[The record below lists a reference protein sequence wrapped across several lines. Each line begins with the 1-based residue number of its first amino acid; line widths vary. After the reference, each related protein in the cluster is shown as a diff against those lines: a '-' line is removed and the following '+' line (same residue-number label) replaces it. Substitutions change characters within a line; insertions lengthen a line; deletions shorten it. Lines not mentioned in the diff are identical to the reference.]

1 MNYFLVS
8 LIKIN
13 VFSVRPLP
21 LAAQDAAQHTMNCHC
36 SHRMYESHATQT
48 TIQLALRV
56 YRTTI
61 YNDVRSDVWARVE
74 WFLFKT
80 CSTLLHAPTTAH
92 YYIIAVI
99 GFWRSRRTGNLLR
112 VIICLRFHPITPG
125 RRLRK
130 RWAMP
135 SLLMNFK
142 IQQHSER
149 CQAND
154 IHKMYCFIIW
164 SQSCC
169 EFCTRCTVCKG
180 VAHVTCSLFSNSWTR
195 TWTWTRILRENF
207 LNRMLAYVVARDKC
221 ILRKYMPRHSFFS
234 FMEFGSCIGNKIRAV
249 TELRTFWYWRNTQY
263 NPKKT

>member
-1 MNYFLVS
+1 
-8 LIKIN
+8 
-13 VFSVRPLP
+13 
-21 LAAQDAAQHTMNCHC
+21 MNCHC
-36 SHRMYESHATQT
+36 SHTYTQT
-48 TIQLALRV
+48 TIQLAVRV

-80 CSTLLHAPTTAH
+80 CSTLLYAPTTTSS
-92 YYIIAVI
+92 VI
-99 GFWRSRRTGNLLR
+99 GFCRSHRTGNLLR

-125 RRLRK
+125 RRLWK

-169 EFCTRCTVCKG
+169 EVCTHCTVCEG
-180 VAHVTCSLFSNSWTR
+180 VAHVTCSLFSNSWTNVKTHS
-195 TWTWTRILRENF
+195 TWE
-207 LNRMLAYVVARDKC
+207 
-221 ILRKYMPRHSFFS
+221 FS
-234 FMEFGSCIGNKIRAV
+234 QSHACVCR
-249 TELRTFWYWRNTQY
+249 RQR
-263 NPKKT
+263 